1 MIHPLPHCPKQGPGA
16 SAVLLQTPG
25 GSRVGGEEEELVK
38 EETLGDPVC
47 PLPAESDPQLIPE
60 TRKRG
65 SFCSWAVRIWPSVSF
80 QGFWFFQGALDK
92 LQPILG
98 RYEFQ
103 EPRVQNRCPQ
113 QTFQMESVADSL
125 TLFPVNASFSFFFF
139 LEKALVFATWVTYGH
154 MDSHTWIVP
163 FNRPPS
169 ILSLFGAE
177 DVLISG

>member
-1 MIHPLPHCPKQGPGA
+1 MIHPLPHCPKQGPRA

-25 GSRVGGEEEELVK
+25 RSRVGGEEEELVK

-47 PLPAESDPQLIPE
+47 PLPAESDRQMLPE

-65 SFCSWAVRIWPSVSF
+65 SFCSRAVCICPSISF

-92 LQPILG
+92 LQLILG

-103 EPRVQNRCPQ
+103 EPRVQNRCPSKL
-113 QTFQMESVADSL
+113 FKWSL
-125 TLFPVNASFSFFFF
+125 LLTPLHCFLWMPLFLSFFF

-154 MDSHTWIVP
+154 MDS
-163 FNRPPS
+163 
-169 ILSLFGAE
+169 SLQSFPQH
-177 DVLISG
+177 S